1 MKKMLMAA
9 GLAAL
14 LTGCGGG
21 GGGSDPSASEI
32 QIVGSSTVYP
42 FTTAVA
48 EQFERANP
56 GSSVIVESTGT
67 GSGMKLFCAGLGS
80 DFPDVVNA
88 SRRMKR
94 SEYDQCVEAGVEDI
108 VELAIGIDGLTLI
121 QGADEEPLSLTT
133 AQVYEAL
140 AANPYGREQTA
151 QNWSDID
158 PSLPDRPILVYGPPP
173 TSGTRDSFAELIL
186 ENGCDSNPE
195 MEALAEENKDE
206 HTQVCTKIREDGV
219 YVEAGEN
226 DNLLVQ
232 KVSQEAGA
240 VGVLGFSFLE
250 ENQDR
255 VSAVTLNG
263 VQPDA
268 DNISS
273 LEYVGARLLYIYVKG
288 QHVDAKPALRQFVTA
303 YKDAWQPGGRL
314 SGAGLVPLNEAGRGE
329 SDSAADSLT
338 PISAGAL
345 D

>member
-9 GLAAL
+9 GFAAL

-21 GGGSDPSASEI
+21 GGDPAAGNIE
-32 QIVGSSTVYP
+32 IVGSSTVYP

-56 GSSVIVESTGT
+56 GTSVIVESTGT
-67 GSGMKLFCAGLGS
+67 GSGMKLFCEGLGS

-88 SRRMKR
+88 SRRMKQ
-94 SEYDQCVEAGVEDI
+94 SEYEQCLEAGVDNV

-121 QGADEEPLSLTT
+121 QGADEEAFSLTT

-140 AANPYGREQTA
+140 AANPYGGEQTA
-151 QNWSDID
+151 ENWSDID

-186 ENGCDSNPE
+186 ADGCDSNPE
-195 MEALAEENKDE
+195 MQALKEEDE
-206 HTQVCTKIREDGV
+206 DRHTQVCTKIREDGV

-240 VGVLGFSFLE
+240 VGILGFSFLE

-255 VSAVTLNG
+255 VSAITLNG
-263 VQPDA
+263 VMPDA

-288 QHVDAKPALRQFVTA
+288 QHVTAKPALREFITA
-303 YKDAWQPGGRL
+303 YKNAWQPEGRL
-314 SGAGLVPLNEAGRGE
+314 ARAGLVPLNEAGRAE
-329 SDSAADSLT
+329 ADAAADSLT
-338 PISAGAL
+338 PVTPGAL